1 MDEIVR
7 GIRNAIYVN
16 YRALRS
22 LDPKL
27 AFLLRVT
34 SNDELRRAERMMGSR

>member
-1 MDEIVR
+1 
-7 GIRNAIYVN
+7 VN

-34 SNDELRRAERMMGSR
+34 SNEELRRAERMMGSR